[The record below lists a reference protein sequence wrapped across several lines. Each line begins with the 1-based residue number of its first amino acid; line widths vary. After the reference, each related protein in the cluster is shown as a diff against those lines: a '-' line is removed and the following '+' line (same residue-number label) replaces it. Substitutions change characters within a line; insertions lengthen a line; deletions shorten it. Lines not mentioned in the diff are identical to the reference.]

1 MWVGK
6 EKRAKLEPRILIE
19 DPEKSYHAD
28 KRVSDNDI
36 FDNMLIHGDNLL
48 ALKALE
54 QDYAGR
60 VKCIYIDPP
69 YNTGNAFEHYDDG
82 LEHSIWLSLM
92 RERLELLKNLL
103 REDGILFVQID
114 DSEQAYLKVLLDET
128 FGRANFINMLSVNM
142 KNIAGA
148 SGGGEDKRIK
158 KNCEYILIYAK
169 NYDLMPLFNGPYEY
183 TEMSELIQ
191 NYINEGKSW
200 KYTTVLTDP
209 GEKKYIGS
217 TMDGDGNEIRVYKR
231 LNVKMESINSIAK
244 KEEISV
250 QETYK
255 KYGINV
261 FRTTNAQSS
270 IRMRIMEFRKEYN
283 IKEPILSIEYIPR
296 SGKNKGKIYE
306 QFYKDDVCNLFV
318 WLRDTSEVIQG
329 KLFKKELQGT
339 YWDMNAW
346 MKNLT
351 KEGNVAFPNG
361 KKPEKLIEQIFSMST
376 NPGDLVLDSFLG
388 SGTTAAVAHKMGRR
402 WIGIELGEHCDTHCV
417 PRLKKV
423 IDGED
428 AGGITKSANW
438 RGGGGFR
445 YYNLAPSLVKFD
457 EWGNPVINKDFNEN
471 MLVRALCK
479 VEGFNFDPSPDVY
492 WKQGKSTESD
502 FIYVTTQHLTAQ
514 MLQKLSD
521 DVGESCTL
529 LICCGSFDGKKDSYG
544 NLTIKKIPKAI
555 LKKCEW
561 NHDDYSLE
569 IKNLPMSAPDPQ
581 PSPAPRKKS
590 FKKLPPDSNQL
601 DLF

>member
-1 MWVGK
+1 MSKQKLELMWVGK

-103 REDGILFVQID
+103 SDDGSIWISID
-114 DSEQAYLKVLLDET
+114 DTECHYLKVILDET
-128 FGRANFINMLSVNM
+128 FGRSNFISSVTVKSSTPSGPKT
-142 KNIAGA
+142 KNKIKTIIKQKDYLLVYRKSENFRINPQYVRKDKWDTHFNYFVDKESEIVLPLIDVLKSKKILREEDTLRDFDINKKEHRRFYLTYSDFICQTQSYRNEDYKAI
-148 SGGGEDKRIK
+148 SRKNGEVVTFFNKGTSD
-158 KNCEYILIYAK
+158 E
-169 NYDLMPLFNGPYEY
+169 LMFYNGRQLTPLTQSLQEVLFCDVYQKDF
-183 TEMSELIQ
+183 SVLLCDFWSDIDFQ
-191 NYINEGKSW
+191 NTQNEGGVS
-200 KYTTVLTDP
+200 
-209 GEKKYIGS
+209 
-217 TMDGDGNEIRVYKR
+217 
-231 LNVKMESINSIAK
+231 
-244 KEEISV
+244 
-250 QETYK
+250 
-255 KYGINV
+255 
-261 FRTTNAQSS
+261 
-270 IRMRIMEFRKEYN
+270 
-283 IKEPILSIEYIPR
+283 
-296 SGKNKGKIYE
+296 
-306 QFYKDDVCNLFV
+306 
-318 WLRDTSEVIQG
+318 
-329 KLFKKELQGT
+329 
-339 YWDMNAW
+339 
-346 MKNLT
+346 
-351 KEGNVAFPNG
+351 FPAS
-361 KKPEKLIEQIFSMST
+361 KKPEALVQRILRMST

-457 EWGNPVINKDFNEN
+457 EWGNPIINKEFNEN

-521 DVGESCTL
+521 DVGDSCTL
-529 LICCGSFDGKKDSYG
+529 LICCGSFDGKKDSYS

-561 NHDDYSLE
+561 SHDDYSLE

-581 PSPAPRKKS
+581 PSPASRKKS
-590 FKKLPPDSNQL
+590 FKKQQDNNQL
-601 DLF
+601 ELL

>member
-1 MWVGK
+1 MKQKLELMWVGK

-19 DPEKSYHAD
+19 DPEKSYHAA

-103 REDGILFVQID
+103 SDDGSIWINLD
-114 DSEQAYLKVLLDET
+114 DNESHYCKVLCDEI
-128 FGRANFINMLSVNM
+128 FGRINFVSNVIWQKKFSPSNDAKWLSDNH
-142 KNIAGA
+142 
-148 SGGGEDKRIK
+148 DH
-158 KNCEYILIYAK
+158 ILCYAK
-169 NYDLMPLFNGPYEY
+169 NKITWRPNLLPRSDLMNSRYKNPDNDIRGPWTSGDVSVKTYSASCDYPITTPSGRVVNPPRGYCWRFSREKFQEMVADNRIWFGENGNSVPRVKRFLSDVKDGI
-183 TEMSELIQ
+183 TA
-191 NYINEGKSW
+191 
-200 KYTTVLTDP
+200 LTIWTYQEVGHNQD
-209 GEKKYIGS
+209 
-217 TMDGDGNEIRVYKR
+217 
-231 LNVKMESINSIAK
+231 AK
-244 KEEISV
+244 KEVKSFND
-250 QETYK
+250 K
-255 KYGINV
+255 DV
-261 FRTTNAQSS
+261 FAT
-270 IRMRIMEFRKEYN
+270 
-283 IKEPILSIEYIPR
+283 P
-296 SGKNKGKIYE
+296 
-306 QFYKDDVCNLFV
+306 
-318 WLRDTSEVIQG
+318 
-329 KLFKKELQGT
+329 
-339 YWDMNAW
+339 
-346 MKNLT
+346 
-351 KEGNVAFPNG
+351 
-361 KKPEKLIEQIFSMST
+361 KPERLIERILTLGS

-402 WIGIELGEHCDTHCV
+402 WIGIELGDHCDTHCV

-457 EWGNPVINKDFNEN
+457 EWGNPVINKEFNEN

-479 VEGFNFDPSPDVY
+479 VEGFNFDPSPDIY

-521 DVGESCTL
+521 DVGDSCTL

>member
-1 MWVGK
+1 MQKQKLELMWVGK

-103 REDGILFVQID
+103 SDDGSIWINLD
-114 DSEQAYLKVLLDET
+114 DNESHYCKVLCDEI
-128 FGRANFINMLSVNM
+128 FGRINFVSNVIWQKKFSPSNDAKWLSDNH
-142 KNIAGA
+142 
-148 SGGGEDKRIK
+148 DH
-158 KNCEYILIYAK
+158 ILCYAK
-169 NYDLMPLFNGPYEY
+169 NKITWRPNLLPRSDLMNSRYKNPDNDIRGPWTSGDVSVKTYSASCDYPITTPSGRVVNPPRGYCWRFSREKFQEMVADNRIWFGENGNSVPRVKRFLSDVKDGI
-183 TEMSELIQ
+183 TA
-191 NYINEGKSW
+191 
-200 KYTTVLTDP
+200 LTIWTYQEVGHNQD
-209 GEKKYIGS
+209 
-217 TMDGDGNEIRVYKR
+217 
-231 LNVKMESINSIAK
+231 AK
-244 KEEISV
+244 KEVKSFND
-250 QETYK
+250 K
-255 KYGINV
+255 DV
-261 FRTTNAQSS
+261 FAT
-270 IRMRIMEFRKEYN
+270 
-283 IKEPILSIEYIPR
+283 P
-296 SGKNKGKIYE
+296 
-306 QFYKDDVCNLFV
+306 
-318 WLRDTSEVIQG
+318 
-329 KLFKKELQGT
+329 
-339 YWDMNAW
+339 
-346 MKNLT
+346 
-351 KEGNVAFPNG
+351 
-361 KKPEKLIEQIFSMST
+361 KPERLIERVLTLGS

-457 EWGNPVINKDFNEN
+457 EWGNPVINKDFNES

-521 DVGESCTL
+521 DVGENCTL

-581 PSPAPRKKS
+581 PFPAPRKKS

>member
-1 MWVGK
+1 MSKQKLELMWVGK

-103 REDGILFVQID
+103 SDDGSIWINLD
-114 DSEQAYLKVLLDET
+114 DNESHYCKVLCDEI
-128 FGRANFINMLSVNM
+128 FGRINFVSNVIWQKKFSPSNDAKWLSDNH
-142 KNIAGA
+142 
-148 SGGGEDKRIK
+148 DH
-158 KNCEYILIYAK
+158 ILCYAK
-169 NYDLMPLFNGPYEY
+169 NKITWRPNLLPRSDLMNSRYKNPDNDIRGPWTSGDVSVKTYSASCDYPITTPSGRVVNPPRGYCWRFSREKFQEMVADNRIWFGENGNSVPRVKRFLSDVKDGI
-183 TEMSELIQ
+183 TA
-191 NYINEGKSW
+191 
-200 KYTTVLTDP
+200 LTIWTYQEVGHNQD
-209 GEKKYIGS
+209 
-217 TMDGDGNEIRVYKR
+217 
-231 LNVKMESINSIAK
+231 AK
-244 KEEISV
+244 KEVKSFND
-250 QETYK
+250 K
-255 KYGINV
+255 DV
-261 FRTTNAQSS
+261 FAT
-270 IRMRIMEFRKEYN
+270 
-283 IKEPILSIEYIPR
+283 P
-296 SGKNKGKIYE
+296 
-306 QFYKDDVCNLFV
+306 
-318 WLRDTSEVIQG
+318 
-329 KLFKKELQGT
+329 
-339 YWDMNAW
+339 
-346 MKNLT
+346 
-351 KEGNVAFPNG
+351 
-361 KKPEKLIEQIFSMST
+361 KPERLIERVLTLGS

-457 EWGNPVINKDFNEN
+457 EWGNPVINKDFNES

>member
-1 MWVGK
+1 MSKQKLELMWVGK

-103 REDGILFVQID
+103 SDDGSIWISID
-114 DSEQAYLKVLLDET
+114 ADESHYLKVLCDEI
-128 FGRANFINMLSVNM
+128 FGRNNFVDEVVWQRSYAPINLKKTLSRSHDNILVYAKSKSDDFELNKLPRSINAVDRY
-142 KNIAGA
+142 KNPDNDPRGPWTSGDISVGPVVKEKVYEITTPSGRKVLPPEGYCWRLTKERLAEYIADNRIWF
-148 SGGGEDKRIK
+148 GEDGNNTPRIK
-158 KNCEYILIYAK
+158 RFL
-169 NYDLMPLFNGPYEY
+169 
-183 TEMSELIQ
+183 SEV
-191 NYINEGKSW
+191 K
-200 KYTTVLTDP
+200 
-209 GEKKYIGS
+209 
-217 TMDGDGNEIRVYKR
+217 DGITSMT
-231 LNVKMESINSIAK
+231 L
-244 KEEISV
+244 
-250 QETYK
+250 
-255 KYGINV
+255 
-261 FRTTNAQSS
+261 
-270 IRMRIMEFRKEYN
+270 
-283 IKEPILSIEYIPR
+283 
-296 SGKNKGKIYE
+296 
-306 QFYKDDVCNLFV
+306 
-318 WLRDTSEVIQG
+318 WLRDEVGDNQEAKREI
-329 KLFKKELQGT
+329 KALFKDISVFDT
-339 YWDMNAW
+339 
-346 MKNLT
+346 
-351 KEGNVAFPNG
+351 P
-361 KKPEKLIEQIFSMST
+361 KPERLIERVLTLGS

-457 EWGNPVINKDFNEN
+457 EWGNPVINKDFNES

-521 DVGESCTL
+521 DVGDSCTL
-529 LICCGSFDGKKDSYG
+529 LICCGSFDGKKDSYS

-590 FKKLPPDSNQL
+590 FKKQQDDNQL